1 MNKSKKTT
9 FAAKVR
15 RPKVLTVPMPRS
27 DATIQELDHWIL
39 ALGGQRISRAE
50 ARAWDKEVRWAK
62 IPGEPA
68 PA

>member
-9 FAAKVR
+9 SAAKVR
-15 RPKVLTVPMPRS
+15 RPKDLAVAMPRS

-50 ARAWDKEVRWAK
+50 ARAWNKKVRWAD
-62 IPGEPA
+62 IPGEAA
-68 PA
+68 PG

>member
-9 FAAKVR
+9 SAVKVR
-15 RPKVLTVPMPRS
+15 RPKALAVAMPRS

-50 ARAWDKEVRWAK
+50 ARAWNKKVRWAD
-62 IPGEPA
+62 IPGEAA
-68 PA
+68 PG